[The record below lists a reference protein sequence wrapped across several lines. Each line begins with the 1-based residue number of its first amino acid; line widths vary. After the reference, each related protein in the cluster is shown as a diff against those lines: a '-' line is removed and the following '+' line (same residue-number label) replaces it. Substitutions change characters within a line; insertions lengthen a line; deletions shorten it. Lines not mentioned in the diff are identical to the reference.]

1 MRCASTATSEYDLP
15 LYQYSPILTNVYQI
29 TDMRL
34 GSVGHLP
41 EPPTGAGGGARALR
55 SAGYR
60 DHTGDGL
67 KEAEEEELAR

>member
-1 MRCASTATSEYDLP
+1 
-15 LYQYSPILTNVYQI
+15 
-29 TDMRL
+29 MRL